1 MTPWTVAHQVPLS
14 VGFSRQEYW
23 SGLPFPSPG
32 DLPEPGIEPRSPA
45 LQADALTS
53 EPSGHIG
60 PPRSLLLIPTWIDL
74 CSKNTMTSGCMMV
87 QPVCLGWANS
97 WVTRARTGPWKVPVK
112 SPSFAG
118 CLFPPASG
126 LLGTRVLGWC
136 FDTQKL
142 QLSTC
147 WPGCGSV
154 VCQAK
159 VRALGKCGV
168 GGGVGGTGT
177 TWATESRKGLGPS

>member
-1 MTPWTVAHQVPLS
+1 MSSDGWQPCHRCLFCIWPCLS
-14 VGFSRQEYW
+14 TRRKSSKNMSYSIG
-23 SGLPFPSPG
+23 
-32 DLPEPGIEPRSPA
+32 PRIS
-45 LQADALTS
+45 
-53 EPSGHIG
+53 
-60 PPRSLLLIPTWIDL
+60 PPRSILLILTWIDL
-74 CSKNTMTSGCMMV
+74 CSENTVTSGCMMV

-97 WVTRARTGPWKVPVK
+97 WITSTRTGPWKVPVK

-118 CLFPPASG
+118 RLFPPASG

-154 VCQAK
+154 VCQAT

-168 GGGVGGTGT
+168 GGGVGGKSPLCLGGAGA
-177 TWATESRKGLGPS
+177 TWATESHRGLGPS